1 MAQFNVPEDVSVE
14 DFFKNQ
20 VPAQFPDLAAGV
32 DLSTLAGKEFKLQ
45 FDVDGNKYCLN
56 IKGGKEVEV
65 IEGGVDAPA
74 LSIALSEG
82 DWRDAVTGKLGEV
95 IDRFTDPAELSNE
108 NTFNTILSTKG
119 KLDVELKK
127 DDGSTMPFTMVFG
140 GQPAPEA
147 AIKLNLADWV
157 AMQKGEANG
166 PNLVMTGK
174 MEFTGDMMFLM
185 GLQSLM

>member
-1 MAQFNVPEDVSVE
+1 MAQFNVPEDVKVE
-14 DFFKNQ
+14 DFFENQ
-20 VPAQFPDLAAGV
+20 VPAQFPELAAGA
-32 DLSTLAGKEFKLQ
+32 DLSSLAGKEFLLQ
-45 FDVDGNKYCLN
+45 FEVDDSRYCLN

-65 IEGGVDAPA
+65 IKGGVDKPA
-74 LSIALSEG
+74 LCISLTES

-95 IDRFTDPAELSNE
+95 IDRFTDPSELANE
-108 NTFNTILSTKG
+108 NTFNALLSTKG
-119 KLDVELKK
+119 KLNVELKK
-127 DDGSTMPFTMVFG
+127 EDGSVIPLTMTFG
-140 GQPAPEA
+140 GESTPEA
-147 AIKLNLADWV
+147 SIKLSLADWV